1 MFGVSGLSGVLSHLT
16 RRKNAQGAIDY
27 SFSVSLVHQDLGI
40 DEAASENKLFPLWV
54 STQKNKSEVGGNI
67 QPCPNQRDSGI
78 DPRAPSCWFLLETN
92 LWVWKF
98 YSVSGRV
105 CVSDGFMCWM
115 N

>member
-67 QPCPNQRDSGI
+67 QPVPKSEGLWYWSQGPFMLFFVGDKSMG
-78 DPRAPSCWFLLETN
+78 LEV
-92 LWVWKF
+92 L
-98 YSVSGRV
+98 
-105 CVSDGFMCWM
+105 
-115 N
+115 